1 MVACCRSRSTSIAD
15 AESEVTMQIGMIGL
29 VKMGANMARR
39 LMKAGHEL
47 VVFDRS
53 TAAIEQLASEG
64 ARPAESFADLCRK
77 LAPPRTLCMIVPA
90 GIVGAVLNELMPL
103 LQGDDTVID
112 GGNSHYQDDIARAA
126 ECRAQGLNY
135 VDMGTSGGVW
145 GLERGYCLMIGG
157 ESRVVERL
165 DPMFRAL
172 APGRGEIATTPGRS
186 DTGTAEL
193 GYLHC

>member
-1 MVACCRSRSTSIAD
+1 M
-15 AESEVTMQIGMIGL
+15 EVGMIGL
-29 VKMGANMARR
+29 GKMGANMARR
-39 LMKAGHEL
+39 LMRAGHDL

-53 TAAIEQLASEG
+53 EAATQQLASEG
-64 ARPAESFADLCRK
+64 ARAAESLEDLCRK
-77 LAPPRTLCMIVPA
+77 LTPPRAICMMVPA
-90 GIVGAVLNELMPL
+90 GIVGAVMNELIPL
-103 LQGDDTVID
+103 LQPDDTLID

-135 VDMGTSGGVW
+135 IDMGTSGGVW